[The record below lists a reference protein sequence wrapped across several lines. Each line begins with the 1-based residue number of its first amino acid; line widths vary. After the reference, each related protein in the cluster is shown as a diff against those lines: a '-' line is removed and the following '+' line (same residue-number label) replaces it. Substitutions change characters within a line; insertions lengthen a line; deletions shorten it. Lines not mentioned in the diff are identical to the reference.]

1 MAYNGDRSTY
11 YYERETSLKIL
22 KKLLMYQNDN
32 NEEAYIDFIK
42 SLYRLLNRK
51 NGKKNT
57 MLFVGEPNSLKT
69 TFVM

>member
-1 MAYNGDRSTY
+1 
-11 YYERETSLKIL
+11 
-22 KKLLMYQNDN
+22 MYQNDN
-32 NEEAYIDFIK
+32 IEEAYIDFIK